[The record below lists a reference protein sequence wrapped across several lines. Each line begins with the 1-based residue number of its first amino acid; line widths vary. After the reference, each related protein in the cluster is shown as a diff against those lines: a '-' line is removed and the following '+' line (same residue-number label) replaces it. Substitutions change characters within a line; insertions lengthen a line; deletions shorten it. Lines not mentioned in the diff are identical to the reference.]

1 MNEKDLKKDVK
12 MRGMKTLRFLIW
24 ILGRLHGRKG
34 IITDQDGECYS
45 SFINTKIKDYQSYAA
60 RLWMATA
67 EEMQKGRK
75 MMIHLLVELKQ
86 VERQLD
92 NMYQSNTSSEPA
104 TVEQLRKNKVI
115 NSSRNAL
122 EERKKMI
129 LQHLPELRESM
140 NISELVTEELLING
154 RRKAESLLQTYL
166 QGARKYLK
174 EDVRINLPEDESSR
188 EVYERRKR
196 RLEEN
201 CEKCLEGGESYVQ
214 V

>member
-12 MRGMKTLRFLIW
+12 MRGMKTPRFLIW
-24 ILGRLHGRKG
+24 ICGRLHGRKG
-34 IITDQDGECYS
+34 LIICQDGECRS
-45 SFINTKIKDYQSYAA
+45 GFVNTKIKDYQSYAA

-104 TVEQLRKNKVI
+104 TVEQLRRNKVI